1 MEEKGTLTRK
11 ELFFFIGVILYYSTF
26 FVELTVL
33 TDTWDLN
40 TPVFKAIRLLSYL
53 LFVLVILHELVLRKT
68 LVLFCIVLPIIGLC
82 ALYGDDNSVIYMLL
96 MMMAGLCTTSR
107 KWIAAVMWLQ
117 IICLVVVISF
127 SAVGIFEDV
136 LYISEDRVRHCLGFF
151 WTTTPALLAFFV
163 SCALIY
169 LRADRISWIELLG
182 IEIVQVVL
190 FVLTD
195 SKMCFAVAT
204 LLVLLAAFLKLGTMR
219 KFLHQ
224 CSRLT
229 VILPTLC
236 CVVSIAAQAMYNEDS
251 SMWQRANE
259 FFNKRLALGHAAL
272 DEYGVTFFGQFI
284 KWVGNTQRTQG
295 LDYNYVDNSY
305 LQIMLTNGLLFLII
319 IVIIYTAVLVRAVK
333 QRELYTVMVVSL
345 ILLLSMTEPRLWNW
359 TFNPFPFLLV
369 DLLKEQDFLITK
381 NQMQRRGMCNGS
393 K

>member
-151 WTTTPALLAFFV
+151 WTTTPALLAFFCFV
-163 SCALIY
+163 CPDLSESRQNILD
-169 LRADRISWIELLG
+169 RAFGHR
-182 IEIVQVVL
+182 
-190 FVLTD
+190 
-195 SKMCFAVAT
+195 
-204 LLVLLAAFLKLGTMR
+204 
-219 KFLHQ
+219 
-224 CSRLT
+224 
-229 VILPTLC
+229 
-236 CVVSIAAQAMYNEDS
+236 DS
-251 SMWQRANE
+251 S
-259 FFNKRLALGHAAL
+259 GC
-272 DEYGVTFFGQFI
+272 FI
-284 KWVGNTQRTQG
+284 CADGFQNVFCSG
-295 LDYNYVDNSY
+295 D
-305 LQIMLTNGLLFLII
+305 
-319 IVIIYTAVLVRAVK
+319 TAG
-333 QRELYTVMVVSL
+333 
-345 ILLLSMTEPRLWNW
+345 
-359 TFNPFPFLLV
+359 
-369 DLLKEQDFLITK
+369 IT
-381 NQMQRRGMCNGS
+381 GCFS
-393 K
+393 